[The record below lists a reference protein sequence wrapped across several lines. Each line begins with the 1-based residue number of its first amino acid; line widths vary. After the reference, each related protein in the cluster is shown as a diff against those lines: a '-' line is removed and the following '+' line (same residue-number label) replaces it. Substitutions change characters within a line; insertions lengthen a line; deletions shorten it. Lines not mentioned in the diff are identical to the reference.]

1 VSSVPIA
8 RSTEREALA
17 ESGRVVPAVVVATTA
32 SLAVFV
38 AAQTILLLRAHH
50 LTWES
55 YAHLEGPRF
64 ASRVVGSIWPDLLF
78 GVGRFC
84 GVAVAGLALATVGR
98 RRTYALPALAWLV
111 LSLTHGPGVPRLPH
125 PVSIGMGWWPV
136 PGTSLADASWWVNAW
151 VGTVIDSVLALLPA
165 AVLVS
170 CLRRGGALPIRR
182 DRSWTDGT
190 RLTTAAAFALCGFA
204 LWLTMYTTAVA
215 ADARYPWGQVPAMLP
230 LFAFGLL
237 LGTRRRALL
246 WVAVAVPV
254 LVQIDWFSVAYPSS
268 SPVLQT
274 LFATLP
280 FVGVTALGVAPGP
293 LARILGRLRST
304 PLSTLVLL
312 NVLNV
317 ADAVLTW
324 IAVDANQAVEA
335 NPVVRMLGL
344 PAKVM
349 LVAAIS
355 LVLYRR
361 RPRALAWT
369 LPVFVGVLAWH
380 VAGAYLTAHT

>member
-1 VSSVPIA
+1 MSSVPIA
-8 RSTEREALA
+8 HSAERESLA
-17 ESGRVVPAVVVATTA
+17 ESGRVAPAVATIA
-32 SLAVFV
+32 SLAVFL
-38 AAQTILLLRAHH
+38 AAQAILLLRAHH
-50 LTWES
+50 LMWES
-55 YAHLEGPRF
+55 YAHLDGPSF
-64 ASRVVGSIWPDLLF
+64 ASRVVGSIWPDLLI

-84 GVAVAGLALATVGR
+84 GIAAAGLALGAVGR
-98 RRTYALPALAWLV
+98 RRMYALPALAWLA

-125 PVSIGMGWWPV
+125 PVSIGLGWWPV

-151 VGTVIDSVLALLPA
+151 VGTVIDYVLALLPA

-170 CLRRGGALPIRR
+170 GLRRAGALPIRR
-182 DRSWTDGT
+182 DWRWTDGT
-190 RLTTAAAFALCGFA
+190 RLTTVAAFALCGFA
-204 LWLTMYTTAVA
+204 LWLTAYTTAVA
-215 ADARYPWGQVPAMLP
+215 ADARYPWGQVPA
-230 LFAFGLL
+230 
-237 LGTRRRALL
+237 
-246 WVAVAVPV
+246 VPV
-254 LVQIDWFSVAYPSS
+254 VVQIDWFSVAYPSS

-293 LARILGRLRST
+293 LARVVGRLRTT

-349 LVAAIS
+349 LVGAIS